1 MSLWC
6 DKYRPKNLN
15 ALDYH
20 KDQAEVFRRLVNSD
34 DFPHLLIYGPNGAG
48 KKTRIMCLL
57 RELYGEGAEKLRIE
71 RQQFETPSKKTIEM
85 TTLASNYHIEIN
97 ASDAG
102 IYDRIVIQEMIKNI
116 AQTNQ
121 LNSTAQK
128 SFKVVLLT
136 EVDKLTKDAQHALRR
151 TMEKYMSTCRL
162 ILCCNS
168 TSRVIPAVRSRC
180 LGIRV
185 SAPTNDQISAILK
198 TACKQEGLTIPNDL
212 ATRIA
217 LKSNRNLRRAL
228 LMCETTYVAHYP
240 FTSDQEISEPDWELF
255 LKETARLA
263 SQQQTVERVVM
274 IRDRLYELLC
284 HCIPADIIFKGI
296 LKELLSSCDEQL
308 KPVIVEIAADL
319 EHKMNLGD
327 KEIFYLESFV
337 VKFMSEY
344 KKYIDKSLMSLMI

>member
-6 DKYRPKNLN
+6 DKYRPKTFNN
-15 ALDYH
+15 LDYH
-20 KDQAEVFRRLVNSD
+20 KEQADVFKKMVNSD
-34 DFPHLLIYGPNGAG
+34 DLPHLLIYGPNGAG

-57 RELYGEGAEKLRIE
+57 RELYGEGVEKLRIE
-71 RQQFETPSKKTIEM
+71 RHQFETPSKKTIEM

-128 SFKVVLLT
+128 SFKIVLLT

-185 SAPTNDQISAILK
+185 PAPTTDQISMIIK
-198 TACKQEGLTIPNDL
+198 TVCKQEGLTIPNDL
-212 ATRIA
+212 TTRIA
-217 LKSNRNLRRAL
+217 TKSNRNLRRAL

-240 FTSDQEISEPDWELF
+240 FSSDQEISEPDWEVYLR
-255 LKETARLA
+255 ETARLA

-274 IRDRLYELLC
+274 IRDRLYDLLC
-284 HCIPADIIFKGI
+284 HCIPADIIFKGL

-308 KPVIVEIAADL
+308 KPKIIGMAADL

-327 KEIFYLESFV
+327 KQIFYLESFV

-344 KKYIDKSLMSLMI
+344 KKYLDKSLMGCM

>member
-15 ALDYH
+15 SLDYH
-20 KDQAEVFRRLVNSD
+20 KEQAEVFRKMVNSD
-34 DFPHLLIYGPNGAG
+34 DFPHMLVYGPNGAG

-57 RELYGEGAEKLRIE
+57 RELYGDGVEKLRIE
-71 RQQFETPSKKTIEM
+71 RQQFETPSKKSIEM

-121 LNSTAQK
+121 LNSQTQK

-185 SAPTNDQISAILK
+185 PAPSTDQILLTIK
-198 TACKQEGLTIPNDL
+198 NVCKLEGLTIPNEL
-212 ATRIA
+212 ANRIA
-217 LKSNRNLRRAL
+217 IKSNRNLRRAL

-240 FTSDQEISEPDWELF
+240 FTSDQEISEPDWEIF
-255 LKETARLA
+255 LRETAKLA

-284 HCIPADIIFKGI
+284 HCIPADIIFKGL
-296 LKELLSSCDEQL
+296 LKELLSSCDDQL
-308 KPVIVEIAADL
+308 KPVVVNMAAEL

-327 KEIFYLESFV
+327 KQIFYLESFI
-337 VKFMSEY
+337 VKFMAEY
-344 KKYIDKSLMSLMI
+344 KKYLDKTLMACM